1 MASAFLPLIELDE
14 KPMGIYTVRLKDRQ
28 PVAEG
33 TMAYYFDKPAGF
45 GFMGGQ
51 SIDLTHIHPPETDA
65 EGNKRS
71 FSIASAPHE
80 PWIMVATRQRDTAFK
95 RVLLSMPLGS
105 ELKIEGPLGS
115 MTLHRKVTR
124 PAIIF
129 AGGIGITPFRS
140 MLLQATKAG
149 TGHRLFLFYSNRR
162 PEDAAFLGELQ
173 ELAHRNLNFT
183 LIPTMTD
190 LSKSKVAWT
199 GERGY
204 INKEMLMKFIGDLR
218 EPIYYTAGPPA
229 LVAVVKEMLSEA
241 GVDEDEINSEDFVG
255 Y

>member
-1 MASAFLPLIELDE
+1 
-14 KPMGIYTVRLKDRQ
+14 MGIYTVRLKDRQ
-28 PVAEG
+28 QIAEG
-33 TMAYYFDKPAGF
+33 TMAYFLDKPDGF
-45 GFMGGQ
+45 AFAGGQ
-51 SIDLTHIHPPETDA
+51 SIDLTLINPPETDA
-65 EGNKRS
+65 EGDKRS

-95 RVLLSMPLGS
+95 RVLRSMAFGS
-105 ELKIEGPLGS
+105 ELQIEGPFGS
-115 MTLHRKVTR
+115 MTLHRKVSR
-124 PAIIF
+124 PAVIL

-140 MLLQATKAG
+140 MLLQAAQAG
-149 TGHRLFLFYSNRR
+149 TGHRILLFYSNRR

-173 ELAHRNLNFT
+173 ELAQRNSTFA

-190 LSKSKVAWT
+190 LSQSKIAWT

-204 INKEMLMKFIGDLR
+204 INKEMLTKFVDDLR

-229 LVAVVKEMLSEA
+229 LVAAVKEMLGEA